1 MISRGNQARIRPGP
15 AHAATHPASLG
26 APASAD
32 AAKRAA
38 AVRAIFDAREGDLTL
53 PRLRRAERAGLN
65 ADGRTMSGVVGKV
78 LAREWAKLFDGNR
91 WLATVAAREHYASM
105 RKKYGLPSV
114 PIA

>member
-1 MISRGNQARIRPGP
+1 
-15 AHAATHPASLG
+15 
-26 APASAD
+26 
-32 AAKRAA
+32 
-38 AVRAIFDAREGDLTL
+38 
-53 PRLRRAERAGLN
+53 
-65 ADGRTMSGVVGKV
+65 MSGVVGKV